1 MQNYSYEVATE
12 DFHRNVENPT
22 VLQCGKEPAFAAG
35 PRRAN
40 NKKSKQNLQNTPSLV
55 NTHGAF
61 PRAKVRNH
69 QRVHRGGIELW
80 GTVEYSRTIKKGRK
94 PLTCR
99 NMEPSETRPNVP
111 SVGEEASGGRCRG
124 LEEPGWGATA
134 YGIRD
139 FLDR

>member
-69 QRVHRGGIELW
+69 QRVHRGGTELW
-80 GTVEYSRTIKKGRK
+80 GTVEYS
-94 PLTCR
+94 
-99 NMEPSETRPNVP
+99 VP
-111 SVGEEASGGRCRG
+111 
-124 LEEPGWGATA
+124 
-134 YGIRD
+134 
-139 FLDR
+139 